1 MYQQCQS
8 VPISVGFDRSTTIC
22 FKIESLVVF
31 FFNLCDHTFSELQ
44 LPRLK

>member
-22 FKIESLVVF
+22 FKIESLVV
-31 FFNLCDHTFSELQ
+31 LFSTYAIILFQ
-44 LPRLK
+44 SYSCPD